1 MDVAGHQYRRI
12 HYIDTREASMET
24 TGTREE
30 QTTVLCRIMA
40 MPVKHR
46 FSILAL
52 VLIFMALCVVVF
64 AEEPGA
70 PDCDLQSG
78 LAAAL
83 NLSQAQCESLRQ
95 LTDRFYDDAA
105 PVRNKIVQKR
115 LELKNLSRVPKTDLY
130 VIDKKGKELS
140 ALEQE
145 LSRRARQTE
154 QDQKKFL
161 TPEQLNKMKNTTSG
175 SNVLLS
181 GKTGYG
187 AR

>member
-1 MDVAGHQYRRI
+1 
-12 HYIDTREASMET
+12 MET

-30 QTTVLCRIMA
+30 QTTVLCRILA
-40 MPVKHR
+40 MPVKHW
-46 FSILAL
+46 FSILVL
-52 VLIFMALCVVVF
+52 VPIFMALCVVVF

-95 LTDRFYDDAA
+95 LTNRFYDDAA
-105 PVRNKIVQKR
+105 PVRNKIAEKR
-115 LELKNLSRVPKTDLY
+115 LELKDLSRVPKTDPY

-145 LSRRARQTE
+145 LSRKALLTGL
-154 QDQKKFL
+154 DQKRHL
-161 TPEQLNKMKNTTSG
+161 TPEQLKKMKDTAWGKN
-175 SNVLLS
+175 LLQP
-181 GKTGYG
+181 GGREYG
-187 AR
+187 RK